1 MRRREFHRWAQ
12 AQALAMALAPW
23 QQVLAQAN
31 SEARRWR
38 DNPFVLGVASGQPRA
53 DSVVLWT
60 RLLIGPQDRMD
71 AGADPARVTCEVFA
85 DEGLRQRVWH
95 SDITTDGQRGH
106 SVHATAQGLAADRPY
121 WYRFRCGDAVSPAG
135 RTRTAPRAQDPVR
148 RLRLALASCQ
158 HYEQGEYVAH
168 ADIARQDLDLVVFV
182 GDYIYESSNPRFA
195 VRKHTGGEPKTLD
208 EYRQRYALYKSDP
221 HLQAAHAAH
230 PWLLM
235 WDDHEVVNDYAND
248 RDPRNTPL
256 AVFMQRRAAA
266 YQAYFEHL
274 PLALGP
280 DTASPWAA
288 SMRLHDKYAWGRL
301 ADIWT
306 LDCRQYRSPQ
316 ACPDPNRGGGRVVT
330 QCAELDEANRTMLG
344 SAQEAWL
351 FEGLRQ
357 STAAWKVLAQATQI
371 SPTSVNTPLGRATYT
386 DAWDGYPQARR
397 RLLQTLADGGISDVL
412 TLGGDVHMNVAARLR
427 LQAND
432 EGSPVLASEFVT
444 TSITSRGLSESVL
457 NAALSANPDMVY
469 ARADE
474 RGYALIDIQAQAA
487 TCEFRSTPFPAGTR
501 QDLSVQARFQV
512 ERGRAGPFKV

>member
-23 QQVLAQAN
+23 QQLLGQT
-31 SEARRWR
+31 SGPERRWR
-38 DNPFVLGVASGQPRA
+38 DDPFVLGVASGQPRA

-60 RLLIGPQDRMD
+60 RLLIGPQDRLVT
-71 AGADPARVTCEVFA
+71 GLDPAQVTCEVFA
-85 DEGLRQRVWH
+85 DEALRQRVWH
-95 SDITTDGQRGH
+95 SEITTDEQRGH
-106 SVHATAQGLAADRPY
+106 SVHAIAQGLAADRPY
-121 WYRFRCGDAVSPAG
+121 WYRFRCGDATSPTG
-135 RTRTAPRAQDPVR
+135 RTRTAPHAQADVR

-158 HYEQGEYVAH
+158 HYEQGEFVAH
-168 ADIARQDLDLVVFV
+168 ADIARQALDLVVFV
-182 GDYIYESSNPRFA
+182 GDYIYESSNPRTA
-195 VRKHTGGEPKTLD
+195 VRKHTGAEPKTLD

-266 YQAYFEHL
+266 YQAYFEHQ
-274 PLALGP
+274 PLAIGP
-280 DTASPWAA
+280 DLASPWGA
-288 SMRLHDKYAWGRL
+288 SMRLHDKWSWGCL

-330 QCAELDEANRTMLG
+330 QCAELEETNRTMLG

-351 FEGLRQ
+351 YEGLRQ
-357 STAAWKVLAQATQI
+357 STATWKVLAQSTLMC
-371 SPTSVNTPLGRATYT
+371 PTSVNTLLGRATYT

-412 TLGGDVHMNVAARLR
+412 TLGGDVHMNVAAQLR
-427 LQAND
+427 LLANND
-432 EGSPVLASEFVT
+432 ASPVLASEFVT

-457 NAALSANPDMVY
+457 NAARTANPDLVY

-474 RGYALIDIQAQAA
+474 RGYALLDIQAQAA
-487 TCEFRSTPFPAGTR
+487 TCEFRSTPYPAGSR
-501 QDLSVQARFQV
+501 QDLSLQARFQV
-512 ERGRAGPFKV
+512 ERGRAGPLKL